1 MGVVAVL
8 SALTGIL
15 ASMAVAIRFE
25 QHIDR

>member
-8 SALTGIL
+8 TALASIL

-25 QHIDR
+25 QRIGR